1 MSILNEQL
9 SEAVE
14 YLQPNDWFV
23 LTDAKSGYHHIPMH
37 KDTWTYLAVE
47 IDGRLYAYMHMPF
60 GLATACRIYTT
71 VMGEVYR
78 PLRLHNQNMTYL
90 IDDAL
95 FAFTCRQQGMF
106 RTITLL
112 LVLTAL
118 GFHLSW
124 EKCELLP
131 IQRGKFLGLV
141 VDTVA
146 CQLLVP
152 ADKVARIKDSIQKV
166 QQQKQATSRQLA
178 SIAGMLMSAAPALHM
193 ALLYLR
199 SLYNAMQPEAGQ
211 DTLVTQIDLTED
223 DLQHWLENIDTC
235 NGKTWLRR
243 RQSNSCVW

>member
-1 MSILNEQL
+1 M
-9 SEAVE
+9 
-14 YLQPNDWFV
+14 
-23 LTDAKSGYHHIPMH
+23 TDAKSGYHHIPMH
-37 KDTWTYLAVE
+37 RDTWTYLAVE
-47 IDGRLYAYMHMPF
+47 IDGSLYAYTHMPF

-78 PLRLHNQNMTYL
+78 PFRMNNQNMTYL

-95 FAFTCRQQGMF
+95 FAFPSRPQGMF

-124 EKCELLP
+124 ENCDLIP

-152 ADKVARIKDSIQKV
+152 ADKVSRIKDSIHTV

-178 SIAGMLMSAAPALHM
+178 GIAGMLMSAAPALHM
-193 ALLYLR
+193 APLYLR
-199 SLYNAMQPEAGQ
+199 SLYNAMQPDQVG
-211 DTLVTQIDLTED
+211 I
-223 DLQHWLENIDTC
+223 HW
-235 NGKTWLRR
+235 
-243 RQSNSCVW
+243 